1 MRMILRFCCRAVGS
15 TRLTGP
21 TFCRLVLAVAARIA
35 GPAGSFVVTI
45 CVTSGC
51 HLFLFTYVF
60 ILLRLGLHYHLL
72 LTILLP
78 PSLLPSLLLSPL
90 LPLVVYLLALFIDQL
105 QRGHPVAGN
114 LGLLLLSFGGIVLP
128 LLFPRRSRSG
138 SGTIGS
144 DTIVM
149 YAFAFIAFAALVI
162 ISNISITTRRLVAA
176 VVPISP
182 NVIHKLHHR
191 PAFITSTTTSTSSR
205 SNSGTVQPE
214 QQRHVLHQ
222 IVPLGDG

>member
-1 MRMILRFCCRAVGS
+1 MRMMVRFCCSCRAIGRA

-90 LPLVVYLLALFIDQL
+90 LPLVVYLLALVINQP
-105 QRGHPVAGN
+105 QRGQPVGN
-114 LGLLLLSFGGIVLP
+114 LVLLLLSSAAIVLP

-191 PAFITSTTTSTSSR
+191 PALGTASS
-205 SNSGTVQPE
+205 SCTVQPE
-214 QQRHVLHQ
+214 QQRQ
-222 IVPLGDG
+222 IF